1 MGVGGD
7 FVDMQGAVDILLDE
21 AFHGKGG
28 GGLLLMADQHF
39 RKQLNVMMKKE
50 SQFASAVNRVF
61 FHNGKGFHEIFFVL
75 EIFHVA
81 VGIQVVVRKQMLH
94 QHAANVEPDLGPGV
108 VGVGIVVMIG
118 AGVENVSGS
127 CSQGYFPVVKV
138 HMAPP
143 ADDVFEDI
151 MVAVGAQNMIIGI
164 RKGDTRRQRGKLR
177 GVRPQIKII
186 FFPGCSV
193 DIGHA
198 VTSS

>member
-1 MGVGGD
+1 
-7 FVDMQGAVDILLDE
+7 
-21 AFHGKGG
+21 
-28 GGLLLMADQHF
+28 
-39 RKQLNVMMKKE
+39 MKKE

-75 EIFHVA
+75 EIFHIA

-94 QHAANVEPDLGPGV
+94 QHAANIEPYLGPGV
-108 VGVGIVVMIG
+108 VGIGIIVVVG
-118 AGVENVSGS
+118 AGVENVGGSGS
-127 CSQGYFPVVKV
+127 QGHLPVVKV

-164 RKGDTRRQRGKLR
+164 RKGDARGQRGKLR

-186 FFPGCSV
+186 FLPGCSI
-193 DIGHA
+193 DIRHA